1 MLRSEI
7 PQIEVITAI
16 ADAETEDFLAQL
28 LFSQGWN
35 IIFRALDTDSL
46 NLFIASRPHELRTV
60 IIYLSDFPGL
70 IPGELENMTVPSFT
84 AISID
89 SVPINSHLL
98 MTHIRSALR
107 SPMIR
112 DRVVNEEHV
121 PEKIEAEKTVIE
133 ERAPLISSDQFLDQN
148 PHQYE
153 ARTGGRTGNEERRE
167 GNYHDPYLG
176 FHRESGRTGQSK
188 RLIAVTGTAGSP
200 GRTRFSMLLAEEC
213 ANTQRVVLV
222 DADIKSQGLT
232 RQRDQIRRPEID
244 LLSLDVRNRPTELSE
259 EAPVV
264 IVDLGTMPVMAETV
278 TDRRW
283 HGSLINNILNSAT
296 HVLYLSKSTQV
307 SMSELSQFL
316 HEYPLFLKKVPIT
329 YICIL
334 SGHSRELRRWE
345 SRFLTLTEGESRQI
359 IREDQLN
366 PQGESTLFPF
376 FKPGSGKR
384 REIAKIANLL
394 R

>member
-213 ANTQRVVLV
+213 ANTQRVVIV

-244 LLSLDVRNRPTELSE
+244 LLSLDVRNRPTE
-259 EAPVV
+259 
-264 IVDLGTMPVMAETV
+264 
-278 TDRRW
+278 
-283 HGSLINNILNSAT
+283 
-296 HVLYLSKSTQV
+296 
-307 SMSELSQFL
+307 
-316 HEYPLFLKKVPIT
+316 
-329 YICIL
+329 
-334 SGHSRELRRWE
+334 
-345 SRFLTLTEGESRQI
+345 
-359 IREDQLN
+359 
-366 PQGESTLFPF
+366 
-376 FKPGSGKR
+376 
-384 REIAKIANLL
+384 
-394 R
+394 